1 MFRRR
6 SGHPVWI
13 HLSLAPPAHNAGW
26 PETFVLAPSCAF
38 TQYVTLRYWALSV
51 LILPLVRDTK
61 FRMCFWGLQLSQVQ
75 SLSSNL
81 KGSVELQISSATNA
95 NFCQLDLKC
104 TAVVSVTSVHV
115 ANASGYTR
123 QLYINQDD
131 FTVCVDSS
139 YRQLLLK
146 IPRSSDS
153 CRTTLY
159 MPRDAVTVVGHWRF
173 SEVRALRFLSVALK
187 VTPWVQFGHE
197 TVKESML
204 KPS

>member
-13 HLSLAPPAHNAGW
+13 HLSLALPAHNAGL

-131 FTVCVDSS
+131 FTGYYTLIEHQQHRGT
-139 YRQLLLK
+139 YRMVVYDGN
-146 IPRSSDS
+146 S
-153 CRTTLY
+153 
-159 MPRDAVTVVGHWRF
+159 AVVHVLQFVAAQGLAQRRF
-173 SEVRALRFLSVALK
+173 VEALIK
-187 VTPWVQFGHE
+187 HG
-197 TVKESML
+197 
-204 KPS
+204 